1 MLKTFKNKVVVV
13 TGGTGSIGSELVV
26 QLLKYSPKQVRV
38 LSRDETKQYDLLEK
52 LNYPKNLRVLIG
64 DIRDKE
70 RLELAFAGADIVIHA
85 AAMKHV
91 PFCEYN
97 PYEVV
102 KTNIIG
108 SQNVIDAAL
117 KNHVKKVIAI
127 STDKAPNPTNIMGT
141 SKLMMEKLFINANIY
156 RSLAPTEF
164 SCVRFGNVSWARGSV
179 LPLWENQIKKEGA
192 INITDKEMTRFLM
205 STKEACGL
213 VLDAVKLSKGGEIF
227 IFKMPSV
234 KLIDLAKFFIK
245 KYHSDEDIKIKVI
258 GMRPGEKLHEIL
270 ATEDEILRMKD
281 RGRIFVIE
289 RQPWWG
295 FMGKS
300 GIKQVSAAK
309 KNFSYI
315 SNDPEFLVSPEKIAD
330 SI

>member
-1 MLKTFKNKVVVV
+1 MLKTFKNKIIVV
-13 TGGTGSIGSELVV
+13 TGGTGTIGSGVV
-26 QLLKYSPKQVRV
+26 AQLLKYGPKQIRIF
-38 LSRDETKQYDLLEK
+38 SRDETKQYDLLEK
-52 LNYPKNLRVLIG
+52 FNYPKNLRFLIG
-64 DIRDKE
+64 DVRDRE
-70 RLELAFAGADIVIHA
+70 RVELAFVGADIVIHA

-117 KNHVKKVIAI
+117 KNNVKKVIAI

-156 RSLAPTEF
+156 KSVASTKF

-179 LPLWENQIKKEGA
+179 LPLWENQIKKEKA

-205 STKEACGL
+205 SIKEARSL
-213 VLDAVKLSKGGEIF
+213 VLAAVKLLEGGEIF
-227 IFKMPSV
+227 IFKMPSI
-234 KLIDLAKFFIK
+234 KIIDMATFFIK
-245 KYHSDEDIKIKVI
+245 KYHPNENIKIKII

-281 RGRIFVIE
+281 IGNIYVIE
-289 RQPWWG
+289 REPWWE
-295 FMGKS
+295 FLRVS
-300 GIKQVSAAK
+300 GNKLVSNK
-309 KNFSYI
+309 KNTSYI
-315 SNDPEFLVSPEKIAD
+315 SNSPEFLVCPEEI
-330 SI
+330 SETI